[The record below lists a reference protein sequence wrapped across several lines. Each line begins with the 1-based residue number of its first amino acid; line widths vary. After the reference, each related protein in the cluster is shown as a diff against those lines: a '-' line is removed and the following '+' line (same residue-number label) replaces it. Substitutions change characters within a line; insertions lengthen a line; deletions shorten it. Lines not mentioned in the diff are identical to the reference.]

1 MSAPSSMKA
10 HTGVPSPATH
20 PGNNFDAIRIVA
32 ATMVLY
38 SHHFALTG
46 QMEPSFFGIHS
57 LGGLAVTI
65 FFVLS
70 GYLVNASWQRD
81 PNLWRFGLRRFL
93 RIWPALTVAVV
104 LTAYVLGAWVT
115 QLPLKEYL
123 THRATANYLQ
133 ALGMKIHFVLPGV
146 FENNPYRL
154 GVNGSL
160 WTIPIEVRCYIALGL
175 AGLIGLLKYRP
186 VLLLSIAVLIGWF
199 LARSNPDVTGTVH
212 HGRELSAFFLAGAA
226 LYTLEPYWR
235 RRPVLWGGAIALA
248 TASVWMAGWRHSAL
262 LLGLPF
268 FIIYSGTQATAYI
281 RRAGRWGDP
290 SYGIYLFAF
299 PIQQTVIQ
307 YGWPQLGFTGTL
319 CISLAITVVLAYASW
334 HLVEKQALR
343 FKPSSSQVW
352 FGASAVR
359 AVKTRFL
366 ALSELQYFAFVL
378 ALIGVV
384 YAAWLVASWPGILG
398 QDSLAIM
405 LEVDTDR
412 VHQANKPAFWYLY
425 ALLTYGATGRVEVPI
440 ALQML
445 ICAAVCA
452 RILAWMLARRMW
464 KSFAYCLIFVALAP
478 SVVYYSSSFY
488 SDGIYAIA
496 LSGMMFE
503 VWRSIRNRSVDLSSL
518 LIFFVTIPF
527 AIFGR
532 PNGVLNLIPL
542 AGLTWLLSK
551 PYRIRMSLVIVPWL
565 IVGFGSQF
573 IYKYKNPIGSIFPLA
588 LYETVGFLEHR
599 PMGLWEHDQPRVTA
613 KTVDALTSTGQSL
626 DKIRE
631 FYDHYYWDPL
641 IFFPTGPAL
650 MSLSDKSKR
659 TILKEFFKYNLW
671 HNFPAFMAS
680 RVNIFLYAAMANG
693 GIPDPSETSKIL
705 PYTKSISSVQPLKFS
720 LRKHLHAWY
729 DFSIQH
735 RAILWAPWGG
745 LVLLAVALRRT
756 MKQRDKVVALI
767 AGTYALQLAAVF
779 IFSIAGEYRYLL
791 AFFTAPL
798 VLLPIICRTS
808 EQENA

>member
-1 MSAPSSMKA
+1 MSAPNSVQA
-10 HTGVPSPATH
+10 PTGAPSPATH

-115 QLPLKEYL
+115 QLPLTEYL

-199 LARSNPDVTGTVH
+199 LVRSNPDVTGTVH

-248 TASVWMAGWRHSAL
+248 TAAVWAAGWRHSAL

-268 FIIYSGTQATAYI
+268 FIIYAGTQTTAYI

-307 YGWPQLGFTGTL
+307 YGWPQLGFAGTL
-319 CISLAITVVLAYASW
+319 CISLAITVALAYASW
-334 HLVEKQALR
+334 HLVEKQALK
-343 FKPSSSQVW
+343 FKPSSSQAW

-359 AVKTRFL
+359 TAKTRFL
-366 ALSELQYFAFVL
+366 ALTELQYFAIVL
-378 ALIGVV
+378 GFIGVV

-452 RILAWMLARRMW
+452 RILAWMLTRRMW
-464 KSFAYCLIFVALAP
+464 KSFAYCLVFVALAP

-496 LSGMMFE
+496 LSGMLFE
-503 VWRSIRNRSVDLSSL
+503 AWRSIRRRSVDLPSL
-518 LIFFVTIPF
+518 LILFVTVPF

-542 AGLTWLLSK
+542 VAMAWVLSN
-551 PYRIRMSLVIVPWL
+551 PYRLRLGLVIVPWL
-565 IVGFGSQF
+565 VVGFGSQF
-573 IYKYKNPIGSIFPLA
+573 VYKYENPIGSVFPLA
-588 LYETVGFLEHR
+588 LYETVGFLEDR
-599 PMGLWEHDQPRVTA
+599 PMGLWEHNQPRVTA

-631 FYDHYYWDPL
+631 FHDHYYWDPL
-641 IFFPTGPAL
+641 IFFPAGPAL
-650 MSLSDKSKR
+650 LSLSNKSKR
-659 TILKEFFKYNLW
+659 TIIKEFFKYNLW

-680 RVNIFLYAAMANG
+680 RVNIFLYSAMANG
-693 GIPDPSETSKIL
+693 GIPGPPATAQIL
-705 PYTKSISSVQPLKFS
+705 PLTQSVSSVQPLKFS
-720 LRKHLHAWY
+720 PRKYLHAWY

-735 RAILWAPWGG
+735 RALLWAPWGG
-745 LVLLAVALRRT
+745 LVLLMLALRRSLAR
-756 MKQRDKVVALI
+756 RDRIAALI
-767 AGTYALQLAAVF
+767 SGTYAVQLIAIF

-798 VLLPIICRTS
+798 VLLPVICWSPDR
-808 EQENA
+808 ENA